1 MTSRPQ
7 ALIFDVFGTCVDWRS
22 SLTREGEA
30 LGNRLGIS
38 GIDWAALADTWRAQ
52 YQPSMEPIRTG
63 KRAWV
68 TLDRLHRESLD
79 VVLPMYGLDGI
90 SAAER
95 DSFAHAWRR
104 LDPWPDVAAGLARL
118 HQEFILAPNSNGN
131 IALMVAMARRN
142 GFPWDAI
149 LGAEIAHAYKP
160 QAEVYLASAAALDLA
175 PSMVMMVAAHNND
188 LRAAKMAG
196 LQTAFVPRTTEHGPG
211 QTTDLEADASADL
224 AVQDFSEL
232 ADRLG
237 A

>member
-30 LGNRLGIS
+30 LGDRLGIS
-38 GIDWAALADTWRAQ
+38 GIDWAALADAWRAQ

-68 TLDRLHRESLD
+68 ALDRLHRESLD
-79 VVLPMYGLDGI
+79 VVLPIYGLDDI
-90 SAAER
+90 SASER
-95 DSFAHAWRR
+95 DNFAHAWRR
-104 LDPWPDVAAGLARL
+104 LDPWPDVAASLTRL
-118 HQEFILAPNSNGN
+118 KVSYIIAPNSNGN

-142 GFPWDAI
+142 TFPWDAI

-160 QAEVYLASAAALDLA
+160 QAEVYLASVAALDLA
-175 PSMVMMVAAHNND
+175 PGEVMMVAAHNND
-188 LRAAKMAG
+188 LRAAKIAG
-196 LQTAFVPRTTEHGPG
+196 LQTVFVPRPTEHGPG
-211 QTTDLEADASADL
+211 QTTDLEADPSADL
-224 AVQDFSEL
+224 AVRDFAEL